1 MNESKRYDALDGVR
15 VLAMTG
21 ILVMHVLANLSY
33 RDELATLYSYIM
45 YFGRFTSL
53 FMMVSAFSVSCGY
66 YKKIQSGFSNIE
78 KFYSKRYAKILPF
91 FAFITLIDCEFS

>member
-45 YFGRFTSL
+45 YFGRFTS
-53 FMMVSAFSVSCGY
+53 VSY
-66 YKKIQSGFSNIE
+66 THLT
-78 KFYSKRYAKILPF
+78 LP
-91 FAFITLIDCEFS
+91 TNPLV

>member
-53 FMMVSAFSVSCGY
+53 FMMV
-66 YKKIQSGFSNIE
+66 
-78 KFYSKRYAKILPF
+78 
-91 FAFITLIDCEFS
+91 

>member
-15 VLAMTG
+15 VLAITG

-66 YKKIQSGFSNIE
+66 YKKIQSGFRTLKNSTAKDML
-78 KFYSKRYAKILPF
+78 KFFR
-91 FAFITLIDCEFS
+91 FSLL